1 MLPAG
6 SIVLVPALCRKDG
19 QRSPT
24 SSRRSPTNGGRVD
37 LCERHNCAVHS
48 TRGRSCDKERPCV
61 REPSGTCGRAT
72 ILVSMLPTESFL
84 YLRPMTLQALAKGL
98 DVSSAVRRYKTD
110 LLREDRGIQ
119 IRRRPNGIRIEVKP
133 RYFECGTLKREG
145 IHDTKTSK
153 PEVHDLLHRMTSFYL
168 NGRRQKTQH
177 SQKDHH
183 VR

>member
-1 MLPAG
+1 
-6 SIVLVPALCRKDG
+6 
-19 QRSPT
+19 
-24 SSRRSPTNGGRVD
+24 
-37 LCERHNCAVHS
+37 
-48 TRGRSCDKERPCV
+48 V

-133 RYFECGTLKREG
+133 RYLECGTLKREG

-153 PEVHDLLHRMTSFYL
+153 LEVHDLLHRMTSFYL
-168 NGRRQKTQH
+168 NGRPSIQVINPHLVECKYMTLNAFASAATEAYLKLFQVSLCSYH
-177 SQKDHH
+177 SIQ
-183 VR
+183 VNWLLCRTAA